1 MQRSK
6 GQRSLLIILSSDNT
20 WNKKNDLKASQ
31 SNKKAKRSTSLIFTL
46 LKCFKINFL
55 PFSYGCQEIGGTRK
69 KLTCTKL
76 QTTYKRCTKSW
87 SMVLSKFLVNMSNNL
102 SKQLQRII
110 KRIQWVESLVYHWR
124 KTPIKQGLFSL
135 HDWYS
140 KMKPFTK
147 YGKKEYGIPTVYS
160 CLSF

>member
-6 GQRSLLIILSSDNT
+6 GQRSLLIIL
-20 WNKKNDLKASQ
+20 NDLKASQ
-31 SNKKAKRSTSLIFTL
+31 SNKKAKWSTSLIFTL

-110 KRIQWVESLVYHWR
+110 KPIQSVESLVYHWR

-135 HDWYS
+135 HD
-140 KMKPFTK
+140 
-147 YGKKEYGIPTVYS
+147 
-160 CLSF
+160 